1 MRATSFPKPPNV
13 LKGVSQ
19 CIENYCGNA
28 GRGSHKLSL
37 FAAKKIYNCREEIC
51 NFINAP
57 SPESIIFVPSCTF
70 GLNLIIK
77 GILKQGDHVLISD
90 MEHNSVYR
98 PISKLQKDGMISF
111 DTFSTLS
118 ILDKKDEDILAD
130 VKSKIR
136 KNTRLIICNHMS
148 NICSFSLP
156 IEKIGALCKKNHILF
171 AVDCAQSM
179 GHIPIDMQKMNVD
192 FLSSPGHKGLY
203 GLQGS
208 AFVAINQN
216 ILLDTLVEGG
226 NGVNSLESS
235 MGNLIPE
242 RYEAGTL
249 SLPSII
255 ALYEGLQTVKK
266 LGIDYIH
273 EHECELFKYTVNELM
288 NISRLHVYAPNFT
301 GSTLLFNI
309 DSISAEQISRS
320 LDDKNICSRAGFHC
334 APLAHASLGTQSIG
348 ALRISFGIYNNKSD
362 IIKLLSAISKGIQK

>member
-1 MRATSFPKPPNV
+1 
-13 LKGVSQ
+13 
-19 CIENYCGNA
+19 
-28 GRGSHKLSL
+28 
-37 FAAKKIYNCREEIC
+37 
-51 NFINAP
+51 
-57 SPESIIFVPSCTF
+57 
-70 GLNLIIK
+70 
-77 GILKQGDHVLISD
+77 
-90 MEHNSVYR
+90 
-98 PISKLQKDGMISF
+98 
-111 DTFSTLS
+111 
-118 ILDKKDEDILAD
+118 
-130 VKSKIR
+130 
-136 KNTRLIICNHMS
+136 MS

-249 SLPSII
+249 SLPSIVS
-255 ALYEGLQTVKK
+255 LYEGLQTVKK